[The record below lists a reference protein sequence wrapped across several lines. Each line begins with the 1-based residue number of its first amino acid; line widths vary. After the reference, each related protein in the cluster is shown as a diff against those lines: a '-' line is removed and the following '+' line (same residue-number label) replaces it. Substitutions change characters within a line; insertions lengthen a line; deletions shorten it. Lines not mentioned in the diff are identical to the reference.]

1 MAYLG
6 NVPAEKYISFE
17 RQVFTIVNS
26 QTAYTLSHSVTNEND
41 IRLVVNNIVQ
51 EPGSGKAYTA
61 SGTTL
66 TLSAAL
72 VNGTDEMYCVFL
84 GRAVGT
90 VNAPAGS
97 VDTAQLA
104 TDAVTGAKIADDA
117 ISDEHLDPT
126 AITGQTAETSI
137 ATDDLILLSDTSAS
151 GALKKMTRANF
162 VSGIGGTNTPAFF
175 ASCTGDQV
183 VSNETS
189 TKVEYANEVYDTNSV
204 YNNSTY
210 RFTPGFTGK
219 SYIGAAFWSYDA
231 SEHLFGQKM
240 ELYKNGSSLVYVQS
254 ATLSP
259 YRVATVD
266 SSMNLILAHND
277 TDYYEVYVYVRT
289 TDSGDVKVPTG
300 SGNNATFRNWFYGYK
315 IIE

>member
-6 NVPAEKYISFE
+6 NVPARSFISFE

-41 IRLVVNNIVQ
+41 IRLVINNIVQ

-97 VDTAQLA
+97 VTTSQIVDLNVTTGKIAA
-104 TDAVTGAKIADDA
+104 DAVNGDKIADDS

-151 GALKKMTRANF
+151 GALRKMTRANF
-162 VSGIGGTNTPAFF
+162 VSGVGGDLTPSWQARLPNTQSF
-175 ASCTGDQV
+175 AGDTDTKI
-183 VSNETS
+183 NFS
-189 TKVEYANEVYDTNSV
+189 TEVWDTDSAYDTSNK
-204 YNNSTY
+204 
-210 RFTPGFTGK
+210 RFTVPSGEGGK
-219 SYIGAAFWSYDA
+219 YMYYTTINHTYGESRKIT
-231 SEHLFGQKM
+231 LK
-240 ELYKNGSSLVYVQS
+240 LYKNGSKFHQS
-254 ATLSP
+254 D
-259 YRVATVD
+259 RQ
-266 SSMNLILAHND
+266 
-277 TDYYEVYVYVRT
+277 
-289 TDSGDVKVPTG
+289 TDSRGFTWVNFIDLSAGDYIEMYYYLHENPV
-300 SGNNATFRNWFYGYK
+300 SGVIDSGTDQSFFGGFK
-315 IIE
+315 LLGV